1 MEEQLLQTRQVYEKQ
16 KSKYENAASE
26 IRDLRK
32 EHNDEKEDMMILL
45 RQQDLDIKLLRK
57 VVEMVLKPE
66 ELTKLKA
73 KAQFDDEEN
82 EW

>member
-73 KAQFDDEEN
+73 KA
-82 EW
+82 

>member
-45 RQQDLDIKLLRK
+45 RQQDLDIKFLRK

>member
-1 MEEQLLQTRQVYEKQ
+1 
-16 KSKYENAASE
+16 
-26 IRDLRK
+26 
-32 EHNDEKEDMMILL
+32 MILL